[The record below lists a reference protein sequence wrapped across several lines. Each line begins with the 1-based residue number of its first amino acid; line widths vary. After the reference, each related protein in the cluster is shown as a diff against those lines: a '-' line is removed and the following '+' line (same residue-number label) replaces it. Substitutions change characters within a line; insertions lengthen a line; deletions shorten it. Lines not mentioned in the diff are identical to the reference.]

1 MSDFLEFLFNLLNVG
16 DLISRTGEWAL
27 ALFDIHSNGFVEFVV
42 GLIVW
47 IIGFALLV
55 ATVVMLTGK

>member
-16 DLISRTGEWAL
+16 DLISRTGDWAL

-42 GLIVW
+42 GLMVW
-47 IIGFALLV
+47 MIGFVPLV
-55 ATVVMLTGK
+55 TAVVMLTGK